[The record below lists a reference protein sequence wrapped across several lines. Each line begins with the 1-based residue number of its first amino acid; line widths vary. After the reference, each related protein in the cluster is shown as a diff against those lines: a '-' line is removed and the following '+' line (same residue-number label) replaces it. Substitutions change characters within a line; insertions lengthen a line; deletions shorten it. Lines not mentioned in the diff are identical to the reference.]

1 MRLYILIL
9 GHILGFLEIWQ
20 SDGVIVLIQSI
31 FQSCFGIGQPG
42 KVAWELVGEAS
53 DVGQLLVVH
62 ITEPGHNFFLTF
74 ICSPY
79 KGDNVGKGGEY
90 QIQQKVQS
98 EQKP

>member
-62 ITEPGHNFFLTF
+62 ITEPGNKLLYAA
-74 ICSPY
+74 PR
-79 KGDNVGKGGEY
+79 GDSVGKGGEK
-90 QIQQKVQS
+90 QT
-98 EQKP
+98 